1 MQNAAASAATWSRCC
16 EVGNA
21 LEKILKKLLLT
32 NVYSQ
37 DFKVTQSRTYKK
49 KIYSLYIMVTDL
61 LELKPYNKTFFSMAY
76 RKQKLK
82 AP

>member
-49 KIYSLYIMVTDL
+49 KFLFTVHKVTDL
-61 LELKPYNKTFFSMAY
+61 LELKQYNKTFFFNSIS
-76 RKQKLK
+76 
-82 AP
+82 